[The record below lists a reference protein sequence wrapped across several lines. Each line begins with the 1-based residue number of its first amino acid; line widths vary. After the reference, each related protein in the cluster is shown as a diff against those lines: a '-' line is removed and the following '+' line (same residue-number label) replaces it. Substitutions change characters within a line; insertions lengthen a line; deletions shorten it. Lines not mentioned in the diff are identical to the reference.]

1 MYNQSAQWV
10 SRRRRAR
17 PRRPAERG
25 RGAAPRS
32 RERVRLIQL
41 GVCLALFLVVFV
53 GRGASPSGRMAQ
65 LQQRLQTVL
74 TADTDFRAAFSAL
87 GESLSGQGPILGELG
102 EFCIQVFGAGGG
114 LPEGAED
121 YAAGA
126 AFQTEQDFLNR
137 PAGAAERAAH
147 YLRLEQAGQQDG
159 GEAAGGFT
167 PHEDVEETGS
177 PEAWNT
183 RFREKS
189 GTKMRNCPSG
199 PWRPWDSWIWSE
211 RAAPLAFGRVSA
223 PPPCGVQAS
232 GGARPLGRGVS
243 PPRRRV
249 SFPAMGKKPK
259 DRRGRG
265 RWTTAPLCSA

>member
-102 EFCIQVFGAGGG
+102 EFCIQVFGAEGG

-137 PAGAAERAAH
+137 PAGAAGSACTC
-147 YLRLEQAGQQDG
+147 AGAGACG
-159 GEAAGGFT
+159 GA
-167 PHEDVEETGS
+167 S
-177 PEAWNT
+177 QS
-183 RFREKS
+183 S
-189 GTKMRNCPSG
+189 GTCS
-199 PWRPWDSWIWSE
+199 
-211 RAAPLAFGRVSA
+211 
-223 PPPCGVQAS
+223 
-232 GGARPLGRGVS
+232 
-243 PPRRRV
+243 RRR
-249 SFPAMGKKPK
+249 
-259 DRRGRG
+259 
-265 RWTTAPLCSA
+265 

>member
-17 PRRPAERG
+17 PPRPAERG

-41 GVCLALFLVVFV
+41 GVCLALFLTVFA
-53 GRGASPSGRMAQ
+53 GRGASPSSRMAQ

-102 EFCIQVFGAGGG
+102 EFCIQVFGAEGG

-126 AFQTEQDFLNR
+126 SFQMEQDFLNR
-137 PAGAAERAAH
+137 PAGAAEQAAH
-147 YLRLEQAGQQDG
+147 YLRLDQVPEDWFVPPQA
-159 GEAAGGFT
+159 
-167 PHEDVEETGS
+167 
-177 PEAWNT
+177 
-183 RFREKS
+183 
-189 GTKMRNCPSG
+189 
-199 PWRPWDSWIWSE
+199 
-211 RAAPLAFGRVSA
+211 AAPAQVQEEPAA
-223 PPPCGVQAS
+223 PAVGMLES
-232 GGARPLGRGVS
+232 LGILT
-243 PPRRRV
+243 
-249 SFPAMGKKPK
+249 M
-259 DRRGRG
+259 
-265 RWTTAPLCSA
+265 

>member
-102 EFCIQVFGAGGG
+102 EFCIQVFGAEGG

-137 PAGAAERAAH
+137 PAGPRSGRPTISAWSRS
-147 YLRLEQAGQQDG
+147 RR
-159 GEAAGGFT
+159 
-167 PHEDVEETGS
+167 TGLVRRR
-177 PEAWNT
+177 T
-183 RFREKS
+183 R
-189 GTKMRNCPSG
+189 
-199 PWRPWDSWIWSE
+199 
-211 RAAPLAFGRVSA
+211 
-223 PPPCGVQAS
+223 
-232 GGARPLGRGVS
+232 
-243 PPRRRV
+243 PRRRC
-249 SFPAMGKKPK
+249 
-259 DRRGRG
+259 RRSRRPRLWGRSSCG
-265 RWTTAPLCSA
+265 RITQGPLCRRTTPWTRSLLGSSRR

>member
-74 TADTDFRAAFSAL
+74 TADTDFRAAFFRPL
-87 GESLSGQGPILGELG
+87 GVPVRAGPYFGELG

-137 PAGAAERAAH
+137 LTGAAERAAH
-147 YLRLEQAGQQDG
+147 YLRLEQV
-159 GEAAGGFT
+159 
-167 PHEDVEETGS
+167 PED
-177 PEAWNT
+177 W
-183 RFREKS
+183 
-189 GTKMRNCPSG
+189 
-199 PWRPWDSWIWSE
+199 
-211 RAAPLAFGRVSA
+211 LA
-223 PPPCGVQAS
+223 PPQAPAPAQVQAEPWL
-232 GGARPLGRGVS
+232 RLWGRS
-243 PPRRRV
+243 
-249 SFPAMGKKPK
+249 SC
-259 DRRGRG
+259 GRITQG
-265 RWTTAPLCSA
+265 PLCRRTTPWTRSPWGSSRR

>member
-147 YLRLEQAGQQDG
+147 YLRLEQV
-159 GEAAGGFT
+159 
-167 PHEDVEETGS
+167 PED
-177 PEAWNT
+177 W
-183 RFREKS
+183 
-189 GTKMRNCPSG
+189 
-199 PWRPWDSWIWSE
+199 
-211 RAAPLAFGRVSA
+211 LA
-223 PPPCGVQAS
+223 PPQAP
-232 GGARPLGRGVS
+232 A
-243 PPRRRV
+243 RRRY
-249 SFPAMGKKPK
+249 
-259 DRRGRG
+259 RRSRRLRLWGRSSCG
-265 RWTTAPLCSA
+265 RITQGPLCRRTTPWTRSPWGSSRR